1 MPVFGYNDGRYC
13 AEDVP
18 IRRIAEYCGTPFYCY
33 SQTGIESAYASY
45 LAAFEHCD
53 LLICYAVK
61 ANSNQSIIGLLGA
74 LGAGADVISEGEL
87 RRALAAG
94 IPGEKIVYSGVAKT
108 VAEIEFALQSDIHQ
122 FNVESEPELR
132 QISAAAVRLGK
143 KANVAFRINPDVD
156 ALTHEKISTGK
167 SENKFG
173 IPWQS
178 ARKAYSDAAGLP
190 GINVCGIDIHI
201 GSQIMELDPYQR
213 AFARVAEMVEQL
225 RSDGHTISRIDL
237 GGGLGINYEA
247 ANDCAPTPAQYA
259 AVVDSELGH
268 LGCSLIIEPGR
279 SLVGHAGVL
288 VGSVI
293 YVKHG
298 SQSTFLIIDAAMND
312 FLRPSMYSAHHHI
325 SGERDG
331 NQSTQFYDIVGP
343 VCETG
348 DTFARS
354 RELPL
359 QNPGNLIIIEGA
371 GAYGSVMASTYN
383 TRCLVPEV
391 LVDGDEFRVIRERPS
406 YDSLIGLDVPWD
418 VVGINNCL

>member
-1 MPVFGYNDGRYC
+1 MAVFGYNDGRYC

-18 IRRIAEYCGTPFYCY
+18 IRRIAESCGTPFYCY
-33 SQTGIESAYASY
+33 SRSGIESAYASY
-45 LAAFEHCD
+45 SAAFEHLD
-53 LLICYAVK
+53 FLICYAVK

-74 LGAGADVISEGEL
+74 LGAGADVTSEGEL

-108 VAEIEFALQSDIHQ
+108 IAEIEFALRSDIYL
-122 FNVESEPELR
+122 FNVESEPELK
-132 QISAAAVRLGK
+132 QISSVAVRIDK
-143 KANVAFRINPDVD
+143 KADIAFRINPDID
-156 ALTHEKISTGK
+156 ALTHDKISTGK

-178 ARKAYSDAAGLP
+178 ARRVYSDAAGLP

-201 GSQIMELDPYQR
+201 GSQIMQLDPYRR
-213 AFARVAEMVEQL
+213 AFAHIAKMIEQL

-259 AVVDSELGH
+259 AVAGSELDH
-268 LGCSLIIEPGR
+268 LGCRLIIEPGR
-279 SLVGHAGVL
+279 SLVGNAGVL

-298 SQSTFLIIDAAMND
+298 GQSTFLIIDAAMND

-325 SGERDG
+325 AGERDG
-331 NQSTQFYDIVGP
+331 NERPQIYDVVGP

-348 DTFARS
+348 DLFARR

-359 QNPGNLIIIEGA
+359 QEPGNLIVIEGA

-391 LVDGDEFRVIRERPS
+391 LVDGDEFRVIRKRPS
-406 YDSLIGLDVPWD
+406 YDSLIGLDVPWEMP
-418 VVGINNCL
+418 GTK